1 MKAPEIIRPDSYWQ
15 KQDEIIGK
23 EALATLQLEH
33 LTKSLRRVY
42 SNVPFYHTRFDEAGL
57 DPENIKSLEDIRRLS
72 FTTSDDLRANYPF
85 GLLAVSKDEVIRVH
99 TSSGTTGRA
108 KAICFSKND
117 IECSATLIARCLVMT
132 GTGKGDILQN
142 MMTYGLFTGALIMHY
157 GAEKVGAL
165 VIPAG
170 PGNTERQ
177 IQLMR
182 DFGTTVIHITPSY
195 SLYLASA
202 LQQKGIDPRKDLN
215 LRRAYLG
222 AEPYSEETRKKI
234 EAIYGIDVYNSY
246 GLTEMSGPGVAFE
259 CGYKNGMHLWEDH
272 FFAEIIDPETGEVL
286 EDGQEGELVLTSLR
300 REAMPLIRYRTRDI
314 TKIITGVCE
323 CGRTHRR
330 ISRILGRSDDM
341 FVVKGV
347 NVFPQQIEQVLMGI
361 KGVAQNYQILLESY
375 DHLTIR
381 VEIAKELF
389 DGNIEHLLQL
399 QTEITDKVRADIL
412 VKPKIELLEPG
423 ALPVSEGKAKRV
435 IDNRTM

>member
-1 MKAPEIIRPDSYWQ
+1 MKAPENIRPVSYWQ
-15 KQDEIIGK
+15 KTEEIIGN
-23 EALATLQLEH
+23 EELSSLQLERFR
-33 LTKSLRRVY
+33 KSLRQVY
-42 SNVPFYHTRFDEAGL
+42 KNVPFYRARCDEAGL
-57 DPENIKSLEDIRRLS
+57 DPENIKSLGDIRRLA

-85 GLLAVSKDEVIRVH
+85 GLLAVSKDEVVRVH

-117 IECSATLIARCLVMT
+117 IDFSANLIARCLVMT
-132 GTGKGDILQN
+132 GTGRGDTLQN
-142 MMTYGLFTGALIMHY
+142 MMTYGLFTGALVMHY

-234 EAIYGIDVYNSY
+234 EEIYGIDVYNSY

-259 CGYKNGMHLWEDH
+259 CSYKNGMHLWEDH
-272 FFAEIIDPETGEVL
+272 FFAEIINPETGEVL

-330 ISRILGRSDDM
+330 ISRIVGRSDDM

-361 KGVAQNYQILLESY
+361 KGVAQNYQIQLESY
-375 DHLTIR
+375 DHLTIK

-399 QTEITDKVRADIL
+399 QAEITDKVRADIL